1 MNSFTNEQIMSVQAL
16 AIQGLTTKAIAK
28 QLGLT
33 QQRVYTIVRELDIE
47 APWKVRRRARHE
59 LQEQLRATK
68 KAESDANKISP
79 AYLVRRYFNGETLD
93 AIGNSV
99 DLSPERVRQIIIEGG
114 YSVKELRAQRKAIA
128 EQQLAQQQ
136 QALISWIE
144 SHKGC
149 TTAEIEAEFGTTM
162 EELNGLLT
170 PRLRALILTDDD
182 KQNTGDSAYTKW
194 SHEQILFALK
204 QAAKRTSPL
213 TKEAYDQLVTSKSVM
228 GPVGSRIVHIY
239 KSWSIA
245 CAIAGVESG
254 EAVRDNYVKDFST
267 SDLIEAL
274 IQFIH
279 ESESLSPNSYD
290 RWESQRDGLPSGI
303 TIRLK
308 FGSWTAARRRALI
321 HLRSN
326 WLTTSSNI

>member
-1 MNSFTNEQIMSVQAL
+1 MNGFTNEQITSVRTL
-16 AIQGLTTKAIAK
+16 AIQGLTTKVMAE
-28 QLGLT
+28 QLGMT
-33 QQRVYTIVRELDIE
+33 QQQVYTIVRELDIE
-47 APWKVRRRARHE
+47 APWKVRRRARHD
-59 LQEQLRATK
+59 LQQQLRAAK

-93 AIGNSV
+93 AIGKSV
-99 DLSPERVRQIIIEGG
+99 DLSRERVRQIIVEGG

-136 QALISWIE
+136 QALSSWIE

-149 TTAEIEAEFGTTM
+149 TTAELEAQFGTTM
-162 EELNGLLT
+162 QGLSGLLT
-170 PRLRALILTDDD
+170 TRLRALILTDED
-182 KQNTGDSAYTKW
+182 KKNSENSARVKW

-213 TKEAYDQLVTSKSVM
+213 TREAYDQLVTSKSVM
-228 GPVGSRIVHIY
+228 GPVGSRIIHIF

-254 EAVRDNYVKDFST
+254 EAVRDNYEKEFST

-279 ESESLSPNSYD
+279 ESESLSPDSYD

-303 TIRLK
+303 TISLK
-308 FGSWTAARRRALI
+308 FGSWTAARRRALGQI
-321 HLRSN
+321 RLN
-326 WLTTSSNI
+326 WSAGSSTS